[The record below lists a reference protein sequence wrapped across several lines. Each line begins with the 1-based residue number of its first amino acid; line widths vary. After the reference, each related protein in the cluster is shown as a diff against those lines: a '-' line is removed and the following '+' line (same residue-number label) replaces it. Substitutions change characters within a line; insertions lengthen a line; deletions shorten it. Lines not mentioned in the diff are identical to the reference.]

1 MSDKRKLYT
10 IVGGGFSTNIRRALI
25 SFLYPLD
32 IEKET
37 AETQIPELVNG
48 ILFDASFI
56 NEAEQITMSIPTIVG
71 GELRELV
78 LRVDVTEQIN
88 LSIPAIIG
96 GMLRD
101 AIVYSETTSDNVSLA
116 IPTIPSGVLMNPIFY
131 TEATEP
137 VTLSIPT
144 IVGGSLV

>member
-32 IEKET
+32 IDKEA
-37 AETQIPELVNG
+37 AETQIPELVSG

-56 NEAEQITMSIPTIVG
+56 NEAEQITMSIPAIVG

-78 LRVDVTEQIN
+78 ITVNVTEQVD
-88 LSIPAIIG
+88 LSIPAIVG

-101 AIVYSETTSDNVSLA
+101 AL
-116 IPTIPSGVLMNPIFY
+116 FY

-137 VTLSIPT
+137 VTLAIPAVQSGALMDPIFYTEPTEPVTISIPT
-144 IVGGSLV
+144 IVGGSLD

>member
-10 IVGGGFSTNIRRALI
+10 IVGSGFSSNIKRALI

-32 IEKET
+32 IKKEA
-37 AETQIPELVNG
+37 AETEIPEIVSG
-48 ILFDASFI
+48 VLFDASFI
-56 NEAEQITMSIPTIVG
+56 NEAEQITMSIPTIVS

-78 LRVDVTEQIN
+78 LTVNVTEQAE
-88 LSIPAIIG
+88 LSIPEIVS

-101 AIVYSETTSDNVSLA
+101 ALFYTEETEPVELA
-116 IPTIPSGVLMNPIFY
+116 IPIVQSGNLMDPVFY

-144 IVGGSLV
+144 IVSGSLV